1 MGWGGGTYI
10 FDAVVGALR
19 DAKVTK
25 EQFETIIIDLNEEL
39 ESQDWDN
46 LCESDYY
53 DDPQIKDIFDLW
65 EEEDD
70 E

>member
-1 MGWGGGTYI
+1 MGWGGGTQV
-10 FDAVVGALR
+10 FDTVVEALR
-19 DAKVTK
+19 EARVDDR
-25 EQFETIIIDLNEEL
+25 QFKIVIRDLNEVLEL
-39 ESQDWDN
+39 MDWDN

-65 EEEDD
+65 DYED